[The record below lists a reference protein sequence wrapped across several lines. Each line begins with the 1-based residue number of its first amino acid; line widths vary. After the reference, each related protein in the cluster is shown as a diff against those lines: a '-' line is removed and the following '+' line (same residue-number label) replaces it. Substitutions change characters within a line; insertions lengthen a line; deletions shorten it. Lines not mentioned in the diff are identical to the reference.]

1 MIGLVAQGCALNPVS
16 GQPEVVFISVEKE
29 KEIGAQQARKIE
41 KALGV
46 VSEPPAAA
54 MYVDAVGRRLV
65 EHSPRRDVDYTFR
78 IIDMNEPNAFA
89 LPSGHVYVSRGLLPL
104 VNSEDELA
112 GVIAHEIAHVEARHA
127 AQRMTAAAATAP
139 ITILTGIAGLAT
151 GVFVPS
157 LGKEVA
163 GLGQTAA
170 NLVLAPY
177 SRSQEREAD
186 RVGQEIAADAGWNPL
201 GISVFL
207 ATLEREEALRSEEPR
222 LNSFFATH
230 PSTPE
235 RVTDTSLY
243 ADQLAVAPLGAVTRD
258 RNDFLS
264 RFDGLLIGDD
274 PAQGLFQD
282 GWFLHPDFDF
292 ALRLPPRWRMLNSR
306 YFVITQAPTEDALL
320 ILLIAGIGEDALRVA
335 EALDKQMD
343 LDLLAAKEVTVIG
356 GLPAVRSFVTV
367 QTPEGRLGLDLTWI
381 AHRGLVYQIMGLS
394 PVDRFSS
401 YRGIFTD
408 TVQSFVPLSSTD
420 RFEIKEARL
429 RIIPAHRGESLS
441 ALLRRV
447 DGLWNVERTALM
459 NGVSVG
465 MSLAEGQLIK
475 VPIRQPYKAKS
486 IRIKVQPRQSNATQ

>member
-1 MIGLVAQGCALNPVS
+1 VNPVS
-16 GQPEVVFISVEKE
+16 GQPEVVLISVAKE

-41 KALGV
+41 RALGV
-46 VSEPPAAA
+46 VTDPPVAAT
-54 MYVDAVGRRLV
+54 YVDAVGRRLV
-65 EHSPRRDVDYTFR
+65 EYSPRRDVDYTFQ

-151 GVFVPS
+151 GVFIPS

-177 SRSQEREAD
+177 SRGQEREAD
-186 RVGQEIAADAGWNPL
+186 RVGQEIAADSGWNPI
-201 GISVFL
+201 GISTFL
-207 ATLEREEALRSEEPR
+207 ETLEREEALRSEKRR

-243 ADQLAVAPLGAVTRD
+243 AAQLAVAPLSAVTKD

-264 RFDGLLIGDD
+264 RFDGLLVGDD

-292 ALRLPPRWRMLNSR
+292 ALRLPPRWRTLNTR

-320 ILLIAGIGEDALRVA
+320 ILLIAGIGEDPLRVA

-356 GLPAVRSFVTV
+356 GLPAVRSFVAV
-367 QTPEGRLGLDLTWI
+367 QTSEAQLGLDLTWI

-394 PVDRFSS
+394 PLDRFGN

-408 TVQSFVPLSSTD
+408 TVQSFTPLSSTD

-429 RIIPAHRGESLS
+429 RIIPARRGESLR
-441 ALLRRV
+441 ALLSRV
-447 DGLWNVERTALM
+447 DGVWHTERTAVM

-465 MSLAEGQLIK
+465 TRLDEGQLIK
-475 VPIRQPYKAKS
+475 VPIRQPYKART
-486 IRIKVQPRQSNATQ
+486 IRIKVQPPQSEATQ